1 MKKLLFTLIV
11 GLLAGAN
18 LAAQDN
24 MEVTPRPACEVVEY
38 DTHVDF
44 VFTSEE
50 YVDELNVYVYMNN
63 QYIGSVG
70 GRYPWSE
77 GMDGPTCI
85 YTVERT
91 NDVQEIML
99 QAQSWTYGKERSEY
113 LEVTYTIAP
122 IQASGQTAPP
132 VIGERYEPDLAW
144 GMSERRLYYDSF
156 SITFANSDDEA
167 ATIYY
172 RYHYINEWDGAVTQ
186 SDWKST
192 VGAYLPLPGVVVDPD
207 LVLCESAYGW
217 VEAYAVAEN
226 KEPSNTVRHEFYFI
240 CYPSAHF
247 QRYYD
252 FIVNGVYY
260 SILDESTVAVS
271 RHTVDQTLDFDA
283 FSGSLISSDPD
294 WYQSDGMQIPGFDFS
309 YYDAV
314 VVPETVEYKGN
325 TYTVTAIKDYAF
337 MSSDLPSLQLPN
349 TLTSIG
355 RCAFYMANIPNLT
368 IPEGITSIG
377 DGAFAFCDVLT
388 EVAIPDNVTTI
399 GDGAFTHCY
408 NLAAV
413 SIPASCDSI
422 GDAAFARCDNL
433 ASVALSEGLEW
444 IGVEAFGDCMNLTE
458 IEIPASVTWIGG
470 VAFKGCVNLAKI
482 ICWGTVPPEIDGAF
496 INHEEGL
503 SMYIYENAKLFVP
516 NEALQAYRDHPE
528 WSWFYTIVPYLG
540 AGPGDINGDGSLNV
554 GDVTGIINLL
564 VNAVDDAPAYCDVN
578 GDGAVNINDV
588 TMLINTLMNAQ

>member
-18 LAAQDN
+18 LAAQDY
-24 MEVTPRPACEVVEY
+24 MEVTPRPACQVIEY
-38 DTHVDF
+38 DTYVDF

-63 QYIGSVG
+63 QYVGNVG
-70 GRYPWSE
+70 GLYPWSE

-91 NDVQEIML
+91 QETQEIML

-113 LEVTYTIAP
+113 LEITYTIAP
-122 IQASGQTAPP
+122 QQASGQTAPP
-132 VIGERYEPDLAW
+132 VIGERYEPDPVWNMPENL
-144 GMSERRLYYDSF
+144 MYYDSF
-156 SITFANSDDEA
+156 SITFANGNDEV
-167 ATIYY
+167 ATVYY
-172 RYHYINEWDGAVTQ
+172 RYHYTNEWDGTVIE

-192 VGAYLPLPGVVVDPD
+192 VSPYLPSPGVVVDPD
-207 LVLCESAYGW
+207 LVLHESAHGW

-226 KEPSNTVRHEFYFI
+226 KEPSNTVRHEFYFN
-240 CYPSAHF
+240 CYPSAHY

-252 FIVNGVYY
+252 FIVDGVYY
-260 SILDESTVAVS
+260 TILDESTVAVS

-283 FSGSLISSDPD
+283 FSGSLVSSDPD
-294 WYQSDGMQIPGFDFS
+294 WYQSDGMQISGFDFS

-314 VVPETVEYKGN
+314 VVPETVQYKGN

-337 MSSDLPSLQLPN
+337 MSSDLPSLQLPS

-355 RCAFYMANIPNLT
+355 KCAFYMANIPNLT
-368 IPEGITSIG
+368 IPESLTSIG
-377 DGAFAFCDVLT
+377 DGAFAFCDMLT
-388 EVAIPDNVTTI
+388 EVT
-399 GDGAFTHCY
+399 
-408 NLAAV
+408 
-413 SIPASCDSI
+413 IPASCDSI

-444 IGVEAFGDCMNLTE
+444 IGVGAFGDCMNLTE

-470 VAFKGCVNLAKI
+470 VAFRGCVNLAKI
-482 ICWGTVPPEIDGAF
+482 TCRGTVPPETDGAF
-496 INHEEGL
+496 INHEEGM
-503 SMYIYENAKLFVP
+503 SMYIYENATLFVP
-516 NEALQAYRDHPE
+516 NEALQAYHDHPE
-528 WSWFYTIVPYLG
+528 WSWFYKIVPYLG
-540 AGPGDINGDGSLNV
+540 AEPGDINGDGSLNV

-564 VNAVDDAPAYCDVN
+564 INAVDDVPAYCDVN

-588 TMLINTLMNAQ
+588 TMLINMLMNAASK